1 MAEYMTD
8 DDRVA
13 AIRRWWDE
21 SGTTF
26 VVALVLVVAAV
37 VGWRWYTDAQR
48 GSREAASLAYQQ
60 YVEQRE
66 AEKPDTEAMARA
78 LETLDRDHAGSG
90 YHVFSLFFRA
100 AEALGREDFAEG
112 EKWLRQALDVADDAR
127 LADLARVRLARV
139 LHQVDRD
146 DEALTILQ
154 SVKGAGFRS
163 YAAELKG
170 DMLLAAGKKDEALEA
185 YRAAKDVAGEG
196 GERPLLE
203 MKIADL
209 VTAPP
214 AGSSSDDDASGA
226 SKDGDP
232 AQETSHKGED
242 AAAS

>member
-1 MAEYMTD
+1 MTD

-37 VGWRWYTDAQR
+37 VGWRWYTDAAR

-66 AEKPDTEAMARA
+66 AEEPDTEAMARA
-78 LETLDRDHAGSG
+78 LEALDRDHAGSG

-100 AEALGREDFAEG
+100 ADALGREDFAEG

-146 DEALTILQ
+146 DDALAILQ
-154 SVKGAGFRS
+154 GVKGAGFRS

-170 DMLLAAGKKDEALEA
+170 DVLLAAGKKDEALEA
-185 YRAAKDVAGEG
+185 YRAAQEVAGEDG
-196 GERPLLE
+196 KRPLLE

-209 VTAPP
+209 VTAAP
-214 AGSSSDDDASGA
+214 AGTSDPKAAA
-226 SKDGDP
+226 SKDGDE
-232 AQETSHKGED
+232 AQATDPKGED
-242 AAAS
+242 ATAP